1 MKLALKRNKPLLF
14 LPLVMIPFI
23 VLIFYILG
31 GGKNPKKKDQSQD
44 RQDAV
49 RGANYNLPE
58 ADRSIQFIDK
68 TEGSLSPDEITLTR
82 DYNILGENAELKA
95 DSSAEESGS
104 YETYEKIT
112 TDNESSGITA
122 ENNTTD
128 PEQLLKHIQRRQLQI
143 RSELETGKAQEPGVQ
158 STASDSG
165 LTEKSGHDREAEAKV
180 KTERPAS
187 PVTETGIEELGRVF
201 RQNAYLAKQNDSLSF
216 QLKQSQAT
224 RQKQEEGKNRY
235 MALENAGQ
243 SAFKPKEQ
251 TGSMLKAEIYETA
264 TVLTGNRVKLR
275 LMEEGWLN
283 GVKIPKGTFLYGTCE
298 VASERLQIKIR
309 QIPVRE
315 HFTAV
320 DITIY
325 DLDGLAG
332 LYVPDNAARKVA
344 KEVGSSANTSSMF
357 GVAGNPLTYAGIQA
371 ADRTAQSLLRT
382 VRIKKV
388 TVKKNTLVWL
398 INKSK

>member
-31 GGKNPKKKDQSQD
+31 GGKNPKEQSPD
-44 RQDAV
+44 RQDTI

-58 ADRSIQFIDK
+58 ADRSIQIIDK

-82 DYNILGENAELKA
+82 DYNILGESAEIKA
-95 DSSAEESGS
+95 DSMPEGLGS
-104 YETYEKIT
+104 YQTYEKIV

-122 ENNTTD
+122 ESNTTD
-128 PEQLLKHIQRRQLQI
+128 PDQLLKHIQRRQLQI
-143 RSELETGKAQEPGVQ
+143 RSELETGKAREPGFR
-158 STASDSG
+158 STASNPG
-165 LTEKSGHDREAEAKV
+165 LTKGSEPDKETKV
-180 KTERPAS
+180 KTERPGS
-187 PVTETGIEELGRVF
+187 PVTETGIEELDQVF
-201 RQNAYLAKQNDSLSF
+201 RQNAYLTKLNDSLSF
-216 QLKQSQAT
+216 QLKQANAN
-224 RQKQEEGKNRY
+224 RQNPEEENSRRA
-235 MALENAGQ
+235 ALENAGQ

-251 TGSMLKAEIYETA
+251 PGSMLRAEVYETT
-264 TVLTGNRVKLR
+264 TVLTGNRLKLR
-275 LMEEGWLN
+275 LLEDGWLN
-283 GVKIPKGTFLYGTCE
+283 EVKIPEGTFLYGTCE
-298 VASERLQIKIR
+298 VANERLQITIR

-315 HFTAV
+315 HFIPV

-332 LYVPDNAARKVA
+332 LYVPDNAARKVS
-344 KEVGSSANTSSMF
+344 KEAGSSVNTSSMF

-382 VRIKKV
+382 IRIKRV

-398 INKSK
+398 INKPK